1 MNRVDEL
8 IRELCPNGVQFR
20 PLGDMADYSRTRV
33 NSEALDGGSFVGVD
47 NLRQN
52 RGGRVESSY
61 TPANGPVAQYLSG
74 DILIGNIRPYLKKI
88 WLATNAGGHS
98 GDVLAVRIRPE
109 RTSRLDSGFLY
120 QLLASDAFFA
130 YDTRYAKGAAMPRGD
145 KAMILKYKIPVPPL
159 EVQRE
164 IARVLVLFQTL
175 EAELEAQL
183 EAERMARRSQYAFHR
198 DQLLTFHEAAGVRWM
213 PMADFGTFIRGR
225 RFTKDD
231 MVPSGIPS
239 IHYGE
244 IYTHYGVSAS
254 ATLSHVR
261 DDLAENLRYAKPG
274 DVVIAGVGETVE
286 DVAKA
291 VAWLGETNVAIHD
304 DSFAFRSEQDPTYI
318 AYVMQTAAFHSQK
331 QKNVTRAKVKR
342 VGGENLGKIVV
353 PVPPIDEQRRIVA
366 ILNKFDTLAKE
377 LSIGLPAELSA
388 RRQQYEYYRNRLLTF
403 EEVA

>member
-1 MNRVDEL
+1 VNRVDDL
-8 IRELCPNGVQFR
+8 IRELCPNGVQFKF
-20 PLGDMADYSRTRV
+20 LGDMADYSRTRINGGAL
-33 NSEALDGGSFVGVD
+33 NSDSFVGVD

-52 RGGRVESSY
+52 RGGRTGSSY
-61 TPANGPVAQYLSG
+61 APANGPVAQYLPG

-88 WLATNAGGHS
+88 WLATNAGGYS

-109 RTSRLDSGFLY
+109 RSSILDAGFLY
-120 QLLASDAFFA
+120 QLLASDTFFA
-130 YDTRYAKGAAMPRGD
+130 YDNRYAKGAAMPRGD

-183 EAERMARRSQYAFHR
+183 EAERAARRRQYAFHR
-198 DQLLTFHEAAGVRWM
+198 DQLLAFDGASGVRWM

-225 RFTKDD
+225 RFTKND

-254 ATLSHVR
+254 ATLSHIR
-261 DDLAENLRYAKPG
+261 NDLAGNLRYARRG

-291 VAWLGETNVAIHD
+291 VAWLGETDVAIHD
-304 DSFAFRSEQDPTYI
+304 DSYAFRSEEDPTYI
-318 AYVMQTAAFHSQK
+318 AYVMQTAAFHLQK
-331 QKNVTRAKVKR
+331 EKYVTRAKVKR
-342 VGGENLGKIVV
+342 VGGESLGKIVV
-353 PVPPIDEQRRIVA
+353 PVPPIDDQRRIVA
-366 ILNKFDTLAKE
+366 ILNKFNTLAKE
-377 LSIGLPAELSA
+377 LSIGLPAELNA
-388 RRQQYEYYRNRLLTF
+388 RRQQYEYYRDRLLTF
-403 EEVA
+403 EEAA